1 MVDRNTRLRL
11 LRQRLE
17 IAMEDGHEH
26 EFQRVIQLIA
36 EVEHQIE
43 AQRQRLTWGDEDI
56 SIKRNG

>member
-1 MVDRNTRLRL
+1 
-11 LRQRLE
+11 
-17 IAMEDGHEH
+17 MEDGHEH